1 MRKQTQ
7 SIMTLMPH
15 IGLLTDFSIL
25 NSILWSQNLTG
36 LIVCLRVR
44 LTHSL
49 FLLGWWQF
57 GIKDLNRFIVVVL
70 YFVIISTMFMQG
82 HFYSFLVKRT
92 LWFGKKLAIVRK
104 NISVPCFLFQ
114 ALSRI
119 FQTKYGHL
127 MKQAWLYASKHQ
139 KTSSCPAWFFCT
151 AANDRTE
158 DLIHFH
164 QGFSHQ
170 MKQIYSSVHLAK
182 ILCLKW
188 GKFHHVARID
198 LGKFVWAW

>member
-1 MRKQTQ
+1 MRKQIQ

-49 FLLGWWQF
+49 FLLEWWQF
-57 GIKDLNRFIVVVL
+57 GIKDLNRFIVVIL

-92 LWFGKKLAIVRK
+92 LWFGKKFAIVRK
-104 NISVPCFLFQ
+104 KYFCALFLVSGTVQ
-114 ALSRI
+114 DLSNQI
-119 FQTKYGHL
+119 VSL
-127 MKQAWLYASKHQ
+127 NE
-139 KTSSCPAWFFCT
+139 TSMT
-151 AANDRTE
+151 
-158 DLIHFH
+158 
-164 QGFSHQ
+164 
-170 MKQIYSSVHLAK
+170 
-182 ILCLKW
+182 LCLQAPKTLQLPSLFF
-188 GKFHHVARID
+188 FHSC
-198 LGKFVWAW
+198 